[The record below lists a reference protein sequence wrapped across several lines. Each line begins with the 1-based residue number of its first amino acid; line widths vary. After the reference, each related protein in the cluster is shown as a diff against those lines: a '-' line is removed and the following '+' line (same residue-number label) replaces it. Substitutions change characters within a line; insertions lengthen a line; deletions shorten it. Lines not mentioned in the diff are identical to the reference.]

1 MNNKISKW
9 INPLL
14 VLIALSLVTQ
24 VIESTLSGSIATN
37 SIILVNTILLFL
49 FGMFLSYRKRR
60 STTWVRKVIIS
71 IALMLILL
79 FQLNLLPNES
89 VSWITQWIILNRP
102 ITYALI
108 IYFGWAFFE

>member
-1 MNNKISKW
+1 MNNKITKW

-24 VIESTLSGSIATN
+24 VIESTLSGSIASN
-37 SIILVNTILLFL
+37 SIIIMNTALLFM

-60 STTWVRKVIIS
+60 STTWVRKVIIA

-79 FQLNLLPNES
+79 FQMNLLPNES
-89 VSWITQWIILNRP
+89 VSWITKWVVFNRP
-102 ITYALI
+102 IIYALI